1 MEREKIFLLALKLIE
16 GVGDMNAKNLLSYC
30 GSGEAV
36 FNAGKAKLLKIPG
49 IGAAIADNIM
59 HNKSLILER
68 AREEWEFIQKNNI
81 QLTFITE
88 NAYPDKLKQ
97 CIDAPFLLFYKGN
110 VPLASMRRNVAVVGT
125 RNASDYG
132 REVCQKIVADLQK
145 YQVNIISGL
154 AYGIDHAAHAEA
166 VKQQMPTI
174 GVVAHG
180 LDTIYPAQHKSLASK
195 MQQNGGVL
203 SEFYSKTQADRENF
217 PKRNRIIAGLADAV
231 LVVETAKKGG
241 SIITAHL
248 AFSYNRDV
256 LAVPGRVGDARS
268 EGCNWLIKKN
278 VAALVES
285 AEDIAALMLWTE
297 NIDAK
302 PSVNVQQK
310 QLFLELNPVETKII
324 AVLQDSAEKQLHI
337 DVLSVHCA
345 LPQSEISANL
355 LQLELKSALKVLPGS
370 MVKLLS

>member
-1 MEREKIFLLALKLIE
+1 
-16 GVGDMNAKNLLSYC
+16 MNAKNLLSYC